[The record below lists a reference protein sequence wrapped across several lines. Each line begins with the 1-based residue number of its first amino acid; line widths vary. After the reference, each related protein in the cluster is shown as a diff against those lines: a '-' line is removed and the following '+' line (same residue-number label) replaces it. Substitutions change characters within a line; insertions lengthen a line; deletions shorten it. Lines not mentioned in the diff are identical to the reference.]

1 MSQYEALVTKPSSQ
15 SNPLIKSA
23 VMVDTDSS
31 EASSDVYMTPE
42 GSKYKQFDDSLA
54 SELGVHSSLSE
65 PHVTQLMQ
73 MQAEKDSLNEEIH
86 SLHLSYLSLQSTG
99 DANEKLLKES
109 KVDVCELLSTM
120 HVHVLFSV
128 VLYFST
134 LQSTYLNSA

>member
-1 MSQYEALVTKPSSQ
+1 VSQYEALVTKPSQ
-15 SNPLIKSA
+15 SNPLIKSV

-54 SELGVHSSLSE
+54 SELGVHSCLSE

-134 LQSTYLNSA
+134 LPSTYLKSA